1 MSNLGS
7 TVIQRLDHLLGGV
20 TFSILQWCFGRKR
33 GLLIFERLYLLS
45 AFYALPAAL
54 ENCFNAT
61 RFDREFAH
69 IEASLGKLYNAEVVW
84 LAE

>member
-7 TVIQRLDHLLGGV
+7 TVIQRLDHLLGGG
-20 TFSILQWCFGRKR
+20 TFSILQRCLGRKR
-33 GLLIFERLYLLS
+33 GVLIFERLYSLS
-45 AFYALPAAL
+45 AFCGVPAAL
-54 ENCFNAT
+54 EHGFNAT

-69 IEASLGKLYNAEVVW
+69 IEASLGELDNTEVVW

>member
-33 GLLIFERLYLLS
+33 GLLVFERLYSLS
-45 AFYALPAAL
+45 AFCGVPAAL
-54 ENCFNAT
+54 EHGFNAT

-69 IEASLGKLYNAEVVW
+69 IEAGLGKLDNTEVVW